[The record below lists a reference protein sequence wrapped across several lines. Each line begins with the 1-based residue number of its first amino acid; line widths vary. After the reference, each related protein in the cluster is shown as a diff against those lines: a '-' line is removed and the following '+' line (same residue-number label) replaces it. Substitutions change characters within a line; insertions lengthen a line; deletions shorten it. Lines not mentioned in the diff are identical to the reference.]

1 MLYGI
6 FMSVMTCLCW
16 GSTSVMMRGI
26 HKLGAFEVSLLR
38 AAGGLVCGSALFFAF
53 HGALEHISA
62 YDAVIFVVMVLC
74 NNVIGDVFLLFAV
87 QRLGVARGAAI
98 ASSYPVVVSVASH
111 FIFGSPFTGAT
122 AAGTLTAFAGT
133 ALLCRREEGYKV
145 PVTFAGV
152 AYAVAAAL
160 FWAAGLLSNK
170 ALIADGFSPL
180 FVTFGRGVTFFTISL
195 ALWFW
200 KRERVSR
207 SAWKIFKTRESF
219 FVLAAGVSSLGFGAF
234 CFSSALANVPP
245 AVASTISGTNPIAAT
260 IAAIIIYKEKPT
272 VRQWAGI
279 FLAVLGSALVTL

>member
-16 GSTSVMMRGI
+16 GSTSVMMRGV

-38 AAGGLVCGSALFFAF
+38 SAGGLVCGSALFFAF

-98 ASSYPVVVSVASH
+98 ASSYPVLVSVASH
-111 FIFGSPFTGAT
+111 FLFGSPFSGAT

-195 ALWFW
+195 ALWLW

-207 SAWKIFKTRESF
+207 SAWEIFKTRESF

-260 IAAIIIYKEKPT
+260 IAARFIYKEKPT
-272 VRQWAGI
+272 LRQWAGI

>member
-53 HGALEHISA
+53 HGGAARISALEA
-62 YDAVIFVVMVLC
+62 AVFVVMVLC

-133 ALLCRREEGYKV
+133 ALLCRRDGGCTV
-145 PVTFAGV
+145 PVTWSGV
-152 AYAVAAAL
+152 AYAVAASL
-160 FWAAGLLSNK
+160 FWAAGLLLNK
-170 ALIADGFSPL
+170 ALIADGLSPL
-180 FVTFGRGVTFFTISL
+180 FVTFGRGVTFFTIAL
-195 ALWFW
+195 ALWLW
-200 KRERVSR
+200 EKERLSR
-207 SAWKIFKTRESF
+207 AAWRIFLTRETF
-219 FVLAAGVSSLGFGAF
+219 FAFAAGFCSLGFGAF
-234 CFSSALANVPP
+234 FFSSALAYVQP
-245 AVASTISGTNPIAAT
+245 AVATTIGASNPIAAT

-272 VRQWAGI
+272 IRQWAGI